1 VVFAELERK
10 LLKEVLADVGDVLVE
25 FCTLLREQI
34 YAVLLEKGDIPENF
48 YIDLYSYF
56 SGVKLPVDERFES
69 YESFVEKNFVS
80 PQVSDRER
88 VYLAVLGFIS
98 CFANSREYAVKGFLL
113 KVIKIHLVSAEDS
126 GFTYQ
131 IIGFLDN
138 PAVSIDTIFEVLKYA
153 LQKDNYFLLVF
164 FV

>member
-1 VVFAELERK
+1 MYIYK
-10 LLKEVLADVGDVLVE
+10 GISTGDVLVE

-56 SGVKLPVDERFES
+56 SGVKLPVTRDL
-69 YESFVEKNFVS
+69 NLMS
-80 PQVSDRER
+80 PLSRKTLFRLQVSDRER

-113 KVIKIHLVSAEDS
+113 KL
-126 GFTYQ
+126 
-131 IIGFLDN
+131 
-138 PAVSIDTIFEVLKYA
+138 
-153 LQKDNYFLLVF
+153 
-164 FV
+164 